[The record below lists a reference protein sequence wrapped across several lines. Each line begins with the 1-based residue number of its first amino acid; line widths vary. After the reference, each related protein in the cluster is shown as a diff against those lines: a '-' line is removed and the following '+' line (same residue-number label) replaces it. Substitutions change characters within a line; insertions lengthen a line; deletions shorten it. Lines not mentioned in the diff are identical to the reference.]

1 MERGA
6 TATGAREFHLL
17 PLALAGGWAEAPAF
31 THALP
36 EPFALLRGHVRAALL
51 HATRAA
57 LLHATTEIGAPGTV
71 QSKSA
76 EEDPAQRQDPQRLP
90 EGDLAPAEERR
101 QKPIPQ
107 MQHDFAPD
115 GDKYQKRQNR
125 QRSNENQSLPSLT
138 HVQSLM
144 LS

>member
-31 THALP
+31 THALS

-51 HATRAA
+51 HATA
-57 LLHATTEIGAPGTV
+57 EIGARGTTP
-71 QSKSA
+71 SRST
-76 EEDPAQRQDPQRLP
+76 EENPTQQQ
-90 EGDLAPAEERR
+90 ES
-101 QKPIPQ
+101 
-107 MQHDFAPD
+107 APD